1 MAAVGALVPRGK
13 VSMPHRT
20 VIAFGAAIVVAVG
33 VGGCSVTTAG
43 SPEPSAGVLVTER
56 PGFPPP
62 GPAVGDPVALVS
74 EPGGAAVTYRGT
86 PVVQAC
92 DLVTLEDVAAV
103 GLALLPGTAT
113 GLVQRNYLDGQGDAD
128 LPLEPRSL
136 VADDNTCY
144 YILGEANARTSI
156 NVQVHQPS
164 YVGQQAIDNEL
175 RYRHRRIA
183 DAGGVQV
190 FEPVRAMDGFIA
202 RWLRYRDVYV
212 ELVIDSMPQTQALLA
227 AVAERLPAV
236 ATNPTGPPRF
246 GYRSPTFPVEY
257 VNGCEISTAEDFRA
271 LFRIEPSPSV
281 EEGLSPGIGRIRF
294 DTGVEANYVRHRCE
308 RHTPETFR
316 DGSSLVI
323 EVTTFDSVDAA
334 ASQVAFDRRAGG
346 GIDTPTRLGDESMA
360 GLHLDREAIIFRA
373 GMAVVAVTLYAGPV
387 RLTGDTYQ
395 ALLPA
400 ATAIAA
406 RTPR

>member
-1 MAAVGALVPRGK
+1 
-13 VSMPHRT
+13 MPHRT
-20 VIAFGAAIVVAVG
+20 VIAVGAAIVVAVG
-33 VGGCSVTTAG
+33 VAGCSVTTGG

-62 GPAVGDPVALVS
+62 GPAIGDPVALVS
-74 EPGGAAVTYRGT
+74 EPGGAAVAYRGT

-92 DLVTLEDVAAV
+92 DLVTLDDIAAA
-103 GLALLPGTAT
+103 GLTLLPGTAT
-113 GLVQRNYLDGQGDAD
+113 GLVQRNYLDGQGDAQ
-128 LPLEPRSL
+128 LPIEAMSL

-144 YILGEANARTSI
+144 YIRGEDDARTSI
-156 NVQVHQPS
+156 DVQVHQPS

-175 RYRHRRIA
+175 RYRHRRAA
-183 DAGGVQV
+183 DVGDVQV
-190 FEPVRAMDGFIA
+190 FEPVRPFGEFTG

-212 ELVIDSMPQTQALLA
+212 ELVIDSMPQTQELLA
-227 AVAERLPAV
+227 AIAERLPAV
-236 ATNPTGPPRF
+236 ASNPAGPRGF

-257 VNGCEISTAEDFRA
+257 VNGCEISTADDFRA
-271 LFRIEPSPSV
+271 LFQIEPSPSV
-281 EEGLSPGIGRIRF
+281 EESLSPGIGRIRF
-294 DTGVEANYVRHRCE
+294 SETGVEANYVSHRCE

-316 DGSSLVI
+316 DRSSLVI
-323 EVTTFDSVDAA
+323 EVTTFDTVDAA
-334 ASQVAFDRRAGG
+334 ASRVAFDRRAGG

-360 GLHLDREAIIFRA
+360 GLYLDQEAIIFRA
-373 GMAVVAVTLYAGPV
+373 GMAVVAVTLYAGPA